1 MQLHNELRQIL
12 NPYLSWNK
20 ARLDC
25 FIAMLLALIKL
36 RHINLTELAL
46 AFDSRACD
54 KSRYR
59 RMQRFFS
66 TRQI

>member
-1 MQLHNELRQIL
+1 MQLHDELRAIL
-12 NPYLSWNK
+12 SKHLSWNK
-20 ARLDC
+20 PRLDC
-25 FIAMLLALIKL
+25 FTAMLLALIKL

-66 TRQI
+66 TSLV